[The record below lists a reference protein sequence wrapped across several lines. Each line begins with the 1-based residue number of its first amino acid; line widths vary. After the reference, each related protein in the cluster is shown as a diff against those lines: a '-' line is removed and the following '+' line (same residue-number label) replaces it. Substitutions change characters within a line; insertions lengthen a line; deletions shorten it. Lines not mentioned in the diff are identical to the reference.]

1 MRQPTIL
8 RSRPARR
15 HASVAAVLASALAA
29 AAGPAGAAPDGGEL
43 IARLARRPPSSIAFT
58 EVRLSPLL
66 NEPLVVRGVLDYAD
80 AETLQRRV
88 ESPYQETTTLRGET
102 ARIERDGE
110 APRTFALRRAPELK
124 GLLAGMTGLL
134 RGDAAALA
142 ADFAITASGDDERWR
157 LELAPENAR
166 LRERLTEIVVLG
178 RGNEPYCYVLRD
190 ERGGASVM
198 LLGDAAAQPLP
209 QSAALPELLDR
220 CAAE

>member
-15 HASVAAVLASALAA
+15 HGSVVAVLATALAA
-29 AAGPAGAAPDGGEL
+29 VGSVSAAPDSAEL
-43 IARLARRPPSSIAFT
+43 IARLARRPPSSIAFI

-66 NEPLVVRGVLDYAD
+66 NEPLVVSGTLEYAD

-88 ESPYQETTTLRGET
+88 ETPYRETTTLRGTT

-124 GLLAGMTGLL
+124 GLLAGMIGLL
-134 RGDAAALA
+134 RGDAAALTS
-142 ADFAITASGDDERWR
+142 DFTITADGDDDQWR
-157 LELAPENAR
+157 LDLEPSNAR
-166 LRERLTEIVVLG
+166 LSERLAEIVVHG
-178 RGNEPYCYVLRD
+178 RGTEPHCYVLRD

-198 LLGDAAAQPLP
+198 LLGAAAAQPLP
-209 QSAALPELLDR
+209 QPVTLPELLAR
-220 CAAE
+220 CGGE